1 MRNELT
7 IPSISDTPT
16 AREAVQETLWAAGY
30 NKPCVHEE
38 QKESNMLPRS
48 NKESD
53 SPRYGHGRQYT
64 PYAPYNSVE
73 EYGPGQSNDNATL
86 MTVAPQANEFDKNQE
101 ERCPILLC
109 LDRSG
114 SMNGRP
120 MEELAAALE
129 QFSQDLREDPS
140 VAARV
145 DVGVI
150 TFNEMIQWVDF
161 TNSTEFNPPQLH
173 AEGGTKMSFAMQVS
187 LDMCER
193 RKDIYRQNG
202 ITYHRPWIVL
212 ITDGYPD
219 HDGLQE
225 ITEIQERL
233 KGAEENRR
241 AAIFTVACGEE
252 SGTLAE
258 WLTQNVTPPNRPA
271 KRTSEANFKELFK
284 WLSNSQIAISKS
296 TPGERVELPSTDGWE
311 IV

>member
-1 MRNELT
+1 ML
-7 IPSISDTPT
+7 PISEIVM
-16 AREAVQETLWAAGY
+16 EAQIMTR
-30 NKPCVHEE
+30 
-38 QKESNMLPRS
+38 KERKMLPRS

-53 SPRYGHGRQYT
+53 SLRYGHGRQYT

-86 MTVAPQANEFDKNQE
+86 MTTAPQANEFDENQE

-114 SMNGRP
+114 SMSGGP
-120 MEELAAALE
+120 IEELEAALE

-140 VAARV
+140 VAAKV

-150 TFNEMIQWVDF
+150 IFNEMVQWTDF

-173 AEGGTKMSFAMQVS
+173 AEGGTKMSFAMKVS

-202 ITYHRPWIVL
+202 IAYHRPWIVL

-219 HDGLQE
+219 HDELQE
-225 ITEIQERL
+225 ITEIQQRL
-233 KGAEENRR
+233 MSAEENRR

-252 SGTLAE
+252 SDNLAE

-271 KRTSEANFKELFK
+271 KRTNEANFKELFK